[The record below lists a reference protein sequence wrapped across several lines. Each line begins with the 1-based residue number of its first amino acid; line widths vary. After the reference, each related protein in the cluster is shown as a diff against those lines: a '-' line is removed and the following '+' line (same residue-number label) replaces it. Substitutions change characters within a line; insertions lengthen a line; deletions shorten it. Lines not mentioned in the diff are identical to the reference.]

1 MICEAGEVVLVP
13 FPFVDLPV
21 ARRRPAVVISS
32 RRFNETQH
40 QTVLAMITTAA
51 ASSWTSDTPLT
62 DLDSAGLH
70 TPCVVRLKLFTLE
83 NRLLERR
90 LSVLGQTDGAAVRQA
105 VRSALDG

>member
-1 MICEAGEVVLVP
+1 MICEADDIVLVP

-21 ARRRPAVVISS
+21 TRRRPAVVISG
-32 RRFNETQH
+32 RGFNETQH
-40 QTVLAMITTAA
+40 QSILAMVTTAA

-62 DLDSAGLH
+62 DLASAGLH

-90 LSVLGQTDGAAVRQA
+90 LGALGHADRTAVRQA
-105 VRSALDG
+105 LLSALD